1 MSMGLSDV
9 AQTMSPIRDSQKA
22 RVQSQNTVTEEVI
35 DKNKQLM
42 NKTSQV
48 MGSSF
53 EVSNQGLRSRGG
65 KVDIQV

>member
-9 AQTMSPIRDSQKA
+9 GQTMSPVRASQKA
-22 RVQSQNTVTEEVI
+22 RVESQNTVTEEVI